1 MTAFIPMA
9 TRFSVSDRAAAK
21 VAKPAKLG
29 PFPSVPVLADPGD
42 PAKVAKVGTPCPVE
56 LSQVS
61 QAGAAALARESLDLP
76 ALSQLSQVSRPGS
89 LKSESGAPDAPPAEP
104 WLAHIARRVA
114 AALAAGAEREAAS
127 DGWLLLIRPDGD
139 RLAIKPHIVAELNA
153 AGLLPVLPEPV
164 DQSTY
169 SARARPAEW
178 WDGTDEPKPGDR
190 CRCRGGRFWTERDRR
205 GGWRCW
211 NCHPPMHLKADAIEV
226 IAT

>member
-29 PFPSVPVLADPGD
+29 PFPSVPALADPGD

-114 AALAAGAEREAAS
+114 ATLAAGAEREADS

-139 RLAIKPHIVAELNA
+139 RIVVAPHIVAELDR
-153 AGLLPVLPEPV
+153 AGLLPALPDAVER
-164 DQSTY
+164 STY
-169 SARARPAEW
+169 AARARPAEW
-178 WDGTDEPKPGDR
+178 WDGTDTPQAGDR
-190 CRCRGGRFWTERDRR
+190 CRCGAMRFWTERDRR
-205 GGWRCW
+205 GGWRCST
-211 NCHPPMHLKADAIEV
+211 CHPPLHLAAEAVEIM
-226 IAT
+226 TT